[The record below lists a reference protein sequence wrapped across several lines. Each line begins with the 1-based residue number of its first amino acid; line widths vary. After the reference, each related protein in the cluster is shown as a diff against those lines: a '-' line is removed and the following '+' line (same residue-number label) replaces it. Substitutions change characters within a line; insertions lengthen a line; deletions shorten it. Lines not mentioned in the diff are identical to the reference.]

1 MWAKIKS
8 AGWFITATTV
18 LLAVGMALAGA
29 RSTKLK
35 KRAKRNKAT
44 AVDLMNAKTSGE
56 IAKGRK
62 LRDSADRDLDV
73 AVEADKLMEQRLE
86 QWSDHDADLDA
97 IADRF
102 NSRRVR
108 RAAGD

>member
-8 AGWFITATTV
+8 AGWFITATTI

-35 KRAKRNKAT
+35 KRAKRNKAK
-44 AVDLMNAKTSGE
+44 AVDLMNGKTSAE
-56 IAKGRK
+56 IAKGKRM
-62 LRDSADRDLDV
+62 RDAADADLDV
-73 AVEADKLMEQRLE
+73 ALDADKLMEARLE
-86 QWSDHDADLDA
+86 KWSQHDADLDA

-102 NSRRVR
+102 NSRRLR
-108 RAAGD
+108 KPAAD